1 MAKMTLAEHENKYKN
16 VCKCSCTLYIVL
28 FSIIFT
34 INIGIST
41 YFIYYKYVNP
51 SKKAVNNKDGYGIQT
66 LIYLVYK
73 MSEVLI
79 A

>member
-1 MAKMTLAEHENKYKN
+1 MAKMTLAEHESKYKN

-28 FSIIFT
+28 FSI
-34 INIGIST
+34 NIGIST
-41 YFIYYKYVNP
+41 YFIYYKYINP

-66 LIYLVYK
+66 LIYLIYK
-73 MSEVLI
+73 MSEVLT